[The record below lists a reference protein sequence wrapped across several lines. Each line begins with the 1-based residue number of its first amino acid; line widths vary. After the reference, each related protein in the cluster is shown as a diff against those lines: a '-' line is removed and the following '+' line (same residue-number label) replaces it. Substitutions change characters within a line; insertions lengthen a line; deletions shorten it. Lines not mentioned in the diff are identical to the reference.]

1 MESLSSYAITNITG
15 DQVRDYMELTQL
27 AGIDTTFEITK
38 IILQMLSSGI
48 EPEAIYYLCTD
59 MRNERKRQRSRKEKS
74 NS

>member
-1 MESLSSYAITNITG
+1 
-15 DQVRDYMELTQL
+15 
-27 AGIDTTFEITK
+27 
-38 IILQMLSSGI
+38 MLSSGI